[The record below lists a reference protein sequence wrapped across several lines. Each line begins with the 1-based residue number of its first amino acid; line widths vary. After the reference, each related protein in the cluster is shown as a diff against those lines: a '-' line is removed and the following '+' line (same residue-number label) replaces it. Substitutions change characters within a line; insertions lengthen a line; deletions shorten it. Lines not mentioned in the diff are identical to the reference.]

1 MAHQLTISELL
12 QFAPFKQA
20 RLICGEEGLP
30 NPGRGVNVI
39 EAPDVTD
46 WVQPG
51 DVLLTN
57 FYALDRLRPLDAF
70 IEKLAARK
78 LSALIVKTGLF
89 VQEVPQEIIEAARRH
104 RLPVIEI
111 PRNVLYRTIVLCI
124 SEHLLS
130 ERLGV
135 LERFKEINDH
145 FLSASLA
152 NQGAFRILK
161 SLETFIGNPVGLYDE
176 KLQCLAGTA
185 GSSISLAP
193 PEEDQES
200 APYYIQAIAAPEAE
214 GRSCNRYV
222 FSIRVGDEVR
232 LYLTVLE
239 LNGTLADVQSIAIE
253 SAINAL
259 ALDFLRQQAVIE
271 VEKQFRF
278 DLIGDLLGGSTLPT
292 SELHRRAGLIQWDL
306 RRKHAVVAIGLRSPR
321 TSSGSEVKQVKSLE
335 RLAELLASVID
346 NAHAQIRDGHL
357 VLFWP
362 AGEGRE
368 WRAQLDDR
376 FAELSALW
384 SRTEERITLRAGS
397 GEVAANVEGLPGSYR
412 QALDAL
418 NIGTRARFEKNLVFF
433 HELGIYRMLSRLAP
447 QHELREMIPPSLRRL
462 LAVRTRARA
471 DLVETLEAYLACNRN
486 ALETARRL
494 NVHPKTILYRL
505 DRIRAGADIDLDD
518 AEEMLMVQ
526 IGLKILKMEDATE
539 SARGYPR
546 PSASRRDR
554 P

>member
-1 MAHQLTISELL
+1 MAHLLKISELL

-20 RLICGEEGLP
+20 RLICGEEGLS
-30 NPGRGVNVI
+30 NPVRGVNVI

-57 FYALDRLRPLDAF
+57 FYSLDRLRPLDAF
-70 IEKLAARK
+70 IEKVAARK

-89 VQEVPQEIIEAARRH
+89 VQSVPDEIIEAARRH
-104 RLPVIEI
+104 HLPVIEI
-111 PRNVLYRTIVLCI
+111 PRSVLYRTIVLCI

-135 LERFKEINDH
+135 LERFKEISDH

-185 GSSISLAP
+185 GSSVSLAP
-193 PEEDQES
+193 PEGHQEG
-200 APYYIQAIAAPEAE
+200 APYYIQTIAAPEAD
-214 GRSCNRYV
+214 GRICSRYV
-222 FSIRVGDEVR
+222 FSVRVGDEVR

-239 LNGTLADVQSIAIE
+239 LNGELEDVQSIAIE

-278 DLIGDLLGGSTLPT
+278 DLIGDLLGGSALPS

-306 RRKHAVVAIGLRSPR
+306 KRKHAVVVLGLKPPPKPPGS
-321 TSSGSEVKQVKSLE
+321 TSGESKSLE
-335 RLAELLASVID
+335 RLAQLLAGVID
-346 NAHAQIRDGHL
+346 NAHAQIRGGHI

-368 WRAQLDDR
+368 WRMQFERR
-376 FAELSALW
+376 FSELGALW
-384 SRTEERITLRAGS
+384 SRSEERAILRAGI
-397 GEVAANVEGLPGSYR
+397 GEVAADVEALPRSYG

-418 NIGTRARFEKNLVFF
+418 NIGIRARFPKNLVFF
-433 HELGIYRMLSRLAP
+433 HELGIYRMLCRLSP
-447 QHELREMIPPSLRRL
+447 QHELRDMIPPALQRL
-462 LAVRTRARA
+462 VAGRTRARA
-471 DLVETLEAYLACNRN
+471 VLVETLEAYIACNGN
-486 ALETARRL
+486 ALETSRRL
-494 NVHPKTILYRL
+494 EVHPKTILYRL
-505 DRIRAGADIDLDD
+505 DKIRSEAGIDLDD

-526 IGLKILKMEDATE
+526 IGLKILKMEGAME
-539 SARGYPR
+539 A
-546 PSASRRDR
+546 A
-554 P
+554 

>member
-1 MAHQLTISELL
+1 MAHQLKIAELL

-20 RLICGEEGLP
+20 RLICGEEGLS
-30 NPGRGVNVI
+30 NPVRGVNVI

-70 IEKLAARK
+70 IEKVAARK

-89 VQEVPQEIIEAARRH
+89 VQEVPQEIVEAARRH
-104 RLPVIEI
+104 CLPVIEI
-111 PRNVLYRTIVLCI
+111 PRSVLYRTIVLCI
-124 SEHLLS
+124 SEHLLN

-135 LERFKEINDH
+135 LERFKEISDH

-161 SLETFIGNPVGLYDE
+161 SLETFIDNPVGLYDE

-185 GSSISLAP
+185 GSSVNLVP
-193 PEEDQES
+193 PEGHRED
-200 APYYIQAIAAPEAE
+200 APYYIQAIAAPKAE
-214 GRSCNRYV
+214 GGVCNRYV
-222 FSIRVGDEVR
+222 FSVRVGNEVR

-239 LNGTLADVQSIAIE
+239 LNGALADVQSIAIE

-278 DLIGDLLGGSTLPT
+278 DLIGDLLGGSALPS

-306 RRKHAVVAIGLRSPR
+306 RRKHAVVAIGLKAPP
-321 TSSGSEVKQVKSLE
+321 TSSGSGLNQARSLE
-335 RLAELLASVID
+335 RLAQLLASVID
-346 NAHAQIRDGHL
+346 NAHAQIRDGHV

-368 WRAQLDDR
+368 WRVQLERR
-376 FAELSALW
+376 FAELSARW
-384 SRTEERITLRAGS
+384 SRTEERTTLRAGS
-397 GEVAANVEGLPGSYR
+397 GEAAANVEGLPESYR

-418 NIGTRARFEKNLVFF
+418 NIGIRARFEKNLVFF
-433 HELGIYRMLSRLAP
+433 HELGIYRLLSRLGP
-447 QHELREMIPPSLRRL
+447 QHELRDMIPPSLRRL
-462 LAVRTRARA
+462 LAVRTQARA
-471 DLVETLEAYLACNRN
+471 DLVETLEAYIACNRN
-486 ALETARRL
+486 ALETSRRL
-494 NVHPKTILYRL
+494 NVHPKTVLYRL
-505 DRIRAGADIDLDD
+505 DKIRSGAGIDLDD

-526 IGLKILKMEDATE
+526 IGLKILKMEDA
-539 SARGYPR
+539 A
-546 PSASRRDR
+546 AAA
-554 P
+554 

>member
-1 MAHQLTISELL
+1 MAHQLKISELL

-20 RLICGEEGLP
+20 RLICGEEGLS
-30 NPGRGVNVI
+30 NPVRGVNVI

-57 FYALDRLRPLDAF
+57 FYSLDRLRPLDAF
-70 IEKLAARK
+70 IEKVAARK

-89 VQEVPQEIIEAARRH
+89 VQEVPEEIVEAARRH

-111 PRNVLYRTIVLCI
+111 PRSVLYRTIVLCI

-135 LERFKEINDH
+135 LERFKEISDH

-176 KLQCLAGTA
+176 KLQCLAGTT
-185 GSSISLAP
+185 GSSVSLVP
-193 PEEDQES
+193 PEGHHED
-200 APYYIQAIAAPEAE
+200 APYYVQTIVTPEADD
-214 GRSCNRYV
+214 RICNRYV
-222 FSIRVGDEVR
+222 FSVRVGDEVR

-239 LNGTLADVQSIAIE
+239 LHGALEDVQSIAIE

-278 DLIGDLLGGSTLPT
+278 DLIGDLLGGSALPS

-306 RRKHAVVAIGLRSPR
+306 RRKHAVAVLGLKAPPK
-321 TSSGSEVKQVKSLE
+321 SSDEGKNLE
-335 RLAELLASVID
+335 RLSQLLTGVID
-346 NAHAQIRDGHL
+346 NAHAQIRGGHI

-368 WRAQLDDR
+368 WRTQFQRR

-384 SRTEERITLRAGS
+384 SRTEERATLRAGI
-397 GEVAANVEGLPGSYR
+397 GEVAADVEGLPRSYS

-418 NIGTRARFEKNLVFF
+418 NIGIRARFEKNLVFF
-433 HELGIYRMLSRLAP
+433 HELGIYRMLCRLAP
-447 QHELREMIPPSLRRL
+447 QHELREMVPPALQRL
-462 LAVRTRARA
+462 VAVRTRARA
-471 DLVETLEAYLACNRN
+471 DLVETLEAYIACNGN
-486 ALETARRL
+486 ALETSRRL
-494 NVHPKTILYRL
+494 DVHPKTVLYRL
-505 DRIRAGADIDLDD
+505 DKIRSEAGIDLDD

-526 IGLKILKMEDATE
+526 IGLKILKMEDVA
-539 SARGYPR
+539 A
-546 PSASRRDR
+546 A
-554 P
+554 

>member
-1 MAHQLTISELL
+1 MAHQLKISELL

-20 RLICGEEGLP
+20 RLICGEDGLS
-30 NPGRGVNVI
+30 NPVRGVNVI

-57 FYALDRLRPLDAF
+57 FYSLDRLRPLDAF
-70 IEKLAARK
+70 IEKVAARK

-89 VQEVPQEIIEAARRH
+89 VQEVPEEIVDAARRH

-111 PRNVLYRTIVLCI
+111 PRSVLYRTIVLCI

-135 LERFKEINDH
+135 LERFKEISDH

-176 KLQCLAGTA
+176 QLQCLAGTT
-185 GSSISLAP
+185 GSSVSLVP
-193 PEEDQES
+193 PKGHQEG
-200 APYYIQAIAAPEAE
+200 APYYIQTIAAPEVE
-214 GRSCNRYV
+214 GRICNRYV

-239 LNGTLADVQSIAIE
+239 LNGELEDVQSIAIE

-278 DLIGDLLGGSTLPT
+278 DLIGDLLGGSALPS

-306 RRKHAVVAIGLRSPR
+306 RRKHAVVVFGLKAPQR
-321 TSSGSEVKQVKSLE
+321 SSGLGSGEGKGLESLSQ
-335 RLAELLASVID
+335 LLSDVFD
-346 NAHAQIRDGHL
+346 NAHAQTRGSHI
-357 VLFWP
+357 VLFLP

-368 WRAQLDDR
+368 WRTQLERR
-376 FAELSALW
+376 FAELNALW
-384 SRTEERITLRAGS
+384 SRAEGRAPLHAGI
-397 GEVAANVEGLPGSYR
+397 GEVAADIEGLPRSYR

-418 NIGTRARFEKNLVFF
+418 NIGIRAKFQKSLVFF
-433 HELGIYRMLSRLAP
+433 HELGIYRMLSRLAS
-447 QHELREMIPPSLRRL
+447 QHELREMVPPSLQRL
-462 LAVRTRARA
+462 VTIRTRARA
-471 DLVETLEAYLACNRN
+471 DLVETLEAYIACNGN
-486 ALETARRL
+486 ALETSRRL
-494 NVHPKTILYRL
+494 EVHPKTVLYRL
-505 DRIRAGADIDLDD
+505 DKIRSEAGIDLDD

-526 IGLKILKMEDATE
+526 IGLKILKMEA
-539 SARGYPR
+539 
-546 PSASRRDR
+546 ASEAA
-554 P
+554 

>member
-1 MAHQLTISELL
+1 MAHQLKISELL

-20 RLICGEEGLP
+20 RLICGEEGLA
-30 NPGRGVNVI
+30 NPVRGVNVI

-57 FYALDRLRPLDAF
+57 FYSLDRLRPLDAF
-70 IEKLAARK
+70 IEKVAARK

-89 VQEVPQEIIEAARRH
+89 VQEVPEEIVEAARRH

-111 PRNVLYRTIVLCI
+111 PRSVLYRTIVLCI

-135 LERFKEINDH
+135 LERFKEISDH

-176 KLQCLAGTA
+176 KLQCLAGTT
-185 GSSISLAP
+185 GSSVSLAP
-193 PEEDQES
+193 PEGHHAG
-200 APYYIQAIAAPEAE
+200 APYYVQTIVAPEADD
-214 GRSCNRYV
+214 RICNRYV
-222 FSIRVGDEVR
+222 FSVRVGDEVR

-239 LNGTLADVQSIAIE
+239 LNGELEDVQSIAIE

-278 DLIGDLLGGSTLPT
+278 DLIGDLLGGSALPS

-306 RRKHAVVAIGLRSPR
+306 KRRHAVAVLGLKAPQK
-321 TSSGSEVKQVKSLE
+321 SSGSGSDEGKSLE
-335 RLAELLASVID
+335 RLAQLLGGVID
-346 NAHAQIRDGHL
+346 NAHAQIRGGHI

-368 WRAQLDDR
+368 WRTQLERR
-376 FAELSALW
+376 FTELSALW
-384 SRTEERITLRAGS
+384 ARTDERATLRAGI
-397 GEVAANVEGLPGSYR
+397 GEVAADVEGLPRSYR

-418 NIGTRARFEKNLVFF
+418 NIGIRARFEKNLVFF
-433 HELGIYRMLSRLAP
+433 HELGIYRMLCRLAP
-447 QHELREMIPPSLRRL
+447 QHELRDMIPPSLQRL
-462 LAVRTRARA
+462 VSVKTRARA
-471 DLVETLEAYLACNRN
+471 DLVETLEAYIACSGN
-486 ALETARRL
+486 ALETSRRL
-494 NVHPKTILYRL
+494 DVHPKTVLYRL
-505 DRIRAGADIDLDD
+505 DKIRSDAGIDLDD

-526 IGLKILKMEDATE
+526 IGLKILKMEDAAE
-539 SARGYPR
+539 A
-546 PSASRRDR
+546 A
-554 P
+554 

>member
-1 MAHQLTISELL
+1 MAHQLKISELL

-20 RLICGEEGLP
+20 RLICGEEGLS
-30 NPGRGVNVI
+30 NPVRGVNVI

-57 FYALDRLRPLDAF
+57 FYSLDRLRPLDAF
-70 IEKLAARK
+70 IAKVAARK

-89 VQEVPQEIIEAARRH
+89 VQEVPEEIVEAARRH

-135 LERFKEINDH
+135 LERFKEISDH

-152 NQGAFRILK
+152 NQGVFRILK

-176 KLQCLAGTA
+176 KLQCLAGTT
-185 GSSISLAP
+185 GSSVSLAS
-193 PEEDQES
+193 PEDHQEG
-200 APYYIQAIAAPEAE
+200 ALFYTQTVAVPEADN
-214 GRSCNRYV
+214 RICNRYV
-222 FSIRVGDEVR
+222 FSVRVGDEVR

-239 LNGTLADVQSIAIE
+239 LNGELEDVQSIAIE

-278 DLIGDLLGGSTLPT
+278 DLIGDLLGGSALPS

-306 RRKHAVVAIGLRSPR
+306 RRRHAVAVLGLKAPSK
-321 TSSGSEVKQVKSLE
+321 SSGAASDEVQSLE
-335 RLAELLASVID
+335 RLAQLLTGVID
-346 NAHAQIRDGHL
+346 NAHAQIRSGHI

-368 WRAQLDDR
+368 WRAQFERR

-384 SRTEERITLRAGS
+384 SRSEERATLRAGI
-397 GEVAANVEGLPGSYR
+397 GEVAADVEGLPRSYR

-418 NIGTRARFEKNLVFF
+418 NIGIRARFEKNLVFF
-433 HELGIYRMLSRLAP
+433 HELGIYRMLCRLAP
-447 QHELREMIPPSLRRL
+447 QHELREMIPPSLQRL
-462 LAVRTRARA
+462 ASVKTRARA
-471 DLVETLEAYLACNRN
+471 DLVETLEAYIACSGN
-486 ALETARRL
+486 ALETSRRL
-494 NVHPKTILYRL
+494 DVHPKTVLYRL
-505 DRIRAGADIDLDD
+505 DKIRSEAGIDLDD
-518 AEEMLMVQ
+518 AEAMLMVQ
-526 IGLKILKMEDATE
+526 IGLKILKMEDAAEAT
-539 SARGYPR
+539 
-546 PSASRRDR
+546 
-554 P
+554 

>member
-1 MAHQLTISELL
+1 MAHQLKISELL

-20 RLICGEEGLP
+20 RLICGEEGLS
-30 NPGRGVNVI
+30 NPVRGVNVI

-57 FYALDRLRPLDAF
+57 FYSLDRLRPLDAF
-70 IEKLAARK
+70 IAKVAARK

-89 VQEVPQEIIEAARRH
+89 VQEVPEEIVEAARRH

-135 LERFKEINDH
+135 LERFKEISDH

-176 KLQCLAGTA
+176 KLQCLAGTT
-185 GSSISLAP
+185 GSSVSLVP
-193 PEEDQES
+193 PEGHHEG
-200 APYYIQAIAAPEAE
+200 APYYIQTIVAPEADD
-214 GRSCNRYV
+214 RICNRYV
-222 FSIRVGDEVR
+222 FSVRVGEEVR

-239 LNGTLADVQSIAIE
+239 LNGELEDVQSIAIE

-278 DLIGDLLGGSTLPT
+278 DLIGDLLGGSALPS

-306 RRKHAVVAIGLRSPR
+306 KRRHAVVVLGLKSLPK
-321 TSSGSEVKQVKSLE
+321 SSGAAPDEGKSLE
-335 RLAELLASVID
+335 RLSQLLTGVID
-346 NAHAQIRDGHL
+346 NAHAQIRGGRI

-368 WRAQLDDR
+368 WRTQFERR
-376 FAELSALW
+376 FAELNALW
-384 SRTEERITLRAGS
+384 SRTDERAILRAGI
-397 GEVAANVEGLPGSYR
+397 GEVASDVEGLPRSYR

-418 NIGTRARFEKNLVFF
+418 NIGIRARFEKNLVFF
-433 HELGIYRMLSRLAP
+433 HELGIYRMLCRLAP
-447 QHELREMIPPSLRRL
+447 QHELREMIPPSLQRL
-462 LAVRTRARA
+462 VSVRTRART
-471 DLVETLEAYLACNRN
+471 DLIETLEAYIACSGN
-486 ALETARRL
+486 ALETSRRL
-494 NVHPKTILYRL
+494 DVHPKTVLYRL
-505 DRIRAGADIDLDD
+505 DKIRSEAGIDLDD

-526 IGLKILKMEDATE
+526 IGLKILKMEDAAE
-539 SARGYPR
+539 A
-546 PSASRRDR
+546 A
-554 P
+554 

>member
-1 MAHQLTISELL
+1 MAHQLKISELL
-12 QFAPFKQA
+12 QFAPFRQA
-20 RLICGEEGLP
+20 RLICGEESLS
-30 NPGRGVNVI
+30 NPVRGVNVL

-57 FYALDRLRPLDAF
+57 FYSLDRLRPLDAF
-70 IEKLAARK
+70 IEKVAARK

-89 VQEVPQEIIEAARRH
+89 VQEVPEEIVEAARKH

-135 LERFKEINDH
+135 LERFKEISDH

-176 KLQCLAGTA
+176 QLQCLAGTT
-185 GSSISLAP
+185 GSSVTLAP
-193 PEEDQES
+193 PQGHQEG
-200 APYYIQAIAAPEAE
+200 APYYIQTIIAPEADD
-214 GRSCNRYV
+214 RICNRYV
-222 FSIRVGDEVR
+222 FSVRVGDEVR

-239 LNGTLADVQSIAIE
+239 LNGELEDVQSIAIE

-278 DLIGDLLGGSTLPT
+278 DLIGDLLGGSALPS
-292 SELHRRAGLIQWDL
+292 SELHRRAGLIRWDL
-306 RRKHAVVAIGLRSPR
+306 RRKHAVVVLGLKARQKSP
-321 TSSGSEVKQVKSLE
+321 GASEGKSLE
-335 RLAELLASVID
+335 RLSQLLADVFD
-346 NAHAQIRDGHL
+346 NAHAQVRGGHI

-362 AGEGRE
+362 TGDGPE
-368 WRAQLDDR
+368 WRVQLERR
-376 FAELSALW
+376 FAELNKLW
-384 SRTEERITLRAGS
+384 ARSEERAALRAGV
-397 GEVAANVEGLPGSYR
+397 GEVAADLEALPRSYR
-412 QALDAL
+412 QAQDAL
-418 NIGTRARFEKNLVFF
+418 NIGIRARFEKCLVFF
-433 HELGIYRMLSRLAP
+433 HELGIYRMLCRLAP
-447 QHELREMIPPSLRRL
+447 QHELRDMVPPSLQKL
-462 LAVRTRARA
+462 VSVRTRART
-471 DLVETLEAYLACNRN
+471 DLVETLEAYIACSGN
-486 ALETARRL
+486 ALETSRRL
-494 NVHPKTILYRL
+494 DVHPKTVLYRL
-505 DRIRAGADIDLDD
+505 DKIRSEAGIDLGD

-526 IGLKILKMEDATE
+526 IGLKILKMEGATE
-539 SARGYPR
+539 A
-546 PSASRRDR
+546 A
-554 P
+554 

>member
-1 MAHQLTISELL
+1 MAHQLKISELL

-20 RLICGEEGLP
+20 RLICGEEGLS
-30 NPGRGVNVI
+30 NPVRGVNVI

-57 FYALDRLRPLDAF
+57 FYSLDRLRPLDAF
-70 IEKLAARK
+70 IEKVAARK

-89 VQEVPQEIIEAARRH
+89 VQEVPEEIVEAARKH

-111 PRNVLYRTIVLCI
+111 PRSVLYRTIVLCI

-135 LERFKEINDH
+135 LERFKEISDH

-176 KLQCLAGTA
+176 QLQCLAGTI
-185 GSSISLAP
+185 GSSVSLAP
-193 PEEDQES
+193 PEGHQEG
-200 APYYIQAIAAPEAE
+200 APYYVETIAAPEADD
-214 GRSCNRYV
+214 RICNRYV
-222 FSIRVGDEVR
+222 FSVRVGDAVR

-239 LNGTLADVQSIAIE
+239 LNGELEDVQSIAIE

-278 DLIGDLLGGSTLPT
+278 DLIGDLLGGSALP
-292 SELHRRAGLIQWDL
+292 SGELHRRAGLIQWDL
-306 RRKHAVVAIGLRSPR
+306 RRKHAVVVLGLKAQQKSPG
-321 TSSGSEVKQVKSLE
+321 SSDSKSLQ
-335 RLAELLASVID
+335 RLSQLLADMFD
-346 NAHAQIRDGHL
+346 NAHAQIRGDHV

-362 AGEGRE
+362 TGEGRE
-368 WRAQLDDR
+368 WRTQLERR
-376 FAELSALW
+376 FAELNGLW
-384 SRTEERITLRAGS
+384 ARSEERATLRAGV
-397 GEVAANVEGLPGSYR
+397 GEVAADVEGLPRSYR

-418 NIGTRARFEKNLVFF
+418 NIGIRARFEKSLVFF
-433 HELGIYRMLSRLAP
+433 HELGIYRMLCRLAP
-447 QHELREMIPPSLRRL
+447 QHELRDMVPPSLQKL
-462 LAVRTRARA
+462 VSVRTRART
-471 DLVETLEAYLACNRN
+471 DLVETLEAYIACSGN
-486 ALETARRL
+486 ALETSRRL
-494 NVHPKTILYRL
+494 DVHPKTVLYRL
-505 DRIRAGADIDLDD
+505 DKIRSEAGIDLGD

-526 IGLKILKMEDATE
+526 IGLKILKMEGAPE
-539 SARGYPR
+539 A
-546 PSASRRDR
+546 A
-554 P
+554 

>member
-1 MAHQLTISELL
+1 MAHQLKISELL
-12 QFAPFKQA
+12 QFAPFRQA
-20 RLICGEEGLP
+20 RLICGEEGLS
-30 NPGRGVNVI
+30 NPVRGVNII

-57 FYALDRLRPLDAF
+57 FYSLDRLRPLDAF
-70 IEKLAARK
+70 IEKVAARK

-89 VQEVPQEIIEAARRH
+89 VQEVPEEIVEAARRH
-104 RLPVIEI
+104 HLPVIEI
-111 PRNVLYRTIVLCI
+111 PRSVLYRTIVLCI

-135 LERFKEINDH
+135 LERFKEISDH

-176 KLQCLAGTA
+176 KLQCLAGTT
-185 GSSISLAP
+185 GSSVSLAP
-193 PEEDQES
+193 PEGHQERT
-200 APYYIQAIAAPEAE
+200 PYYIQTIAVPEAD
-214 GRSCNRYV
+214 GQICSRYV
-222 FSIRVGDEVR
+222 FSVRVGDEVR

-239 LNGTLADVQSIAIE
+239 LNGELEDVQSIAIE

-278 DLIGDLLGGSTLPT
+278 DLIGDLLGGSALPF

-306 RRKHAVVAIGLRSPR
+306 KRKHAVAVLGLKAP
-321 TSSGSEVKQVKSLE
+321 GAAFDDAKSLE
-335 RLAELLASVID
+335 HLAQLLAGVID
-346 NAHAQIRDGHL
+346 NAHAQIRGGHI

-362 AGEGRE
+362 TGGGRE
-368 WRAQLDDR
+368 WRAQLERR

-384 SRTEERITLRAGS
+384 SRTEERATLRAGI
-397 GEVAANVEGLPGSYR
+397 GEIAADVEALPRSYR

-418 NIGTRARFEKNLVFF
+418 NIGIRARFEKNLVFF
-433 HELGIYRMLSRLAP
+433 HELGIYRMLCRLAP
-447 QHELREMIPPSLRRL
+447 QHELREMVPPALQRL
-462 LAVRTRARA
+462 VSVKTRARA
-471 DLVETLEAYLACNRN
+471 DLVETLEAYIACSGN
-486 ALETARRL
+486 ALETSRRL
-494 NVHPKTILYRL
+494 DVHPKTVLYRL
-505 DRIRAGADIDLDD
+505 NKIRAEAGIDLDD

-526 IGLKILKMEDATE
+526 IGLKILKMEDVAE
-539 SARGYPR
+539 A
-546 PSASRRDR
+546 A
-554 P
+554 

>member
-1 MAHQLTISELL
+1 MAHQLKISELL

-20 RLICGEEGLP
+20 RLICGEEGLS
-30 NPGRGVNVI
+30 NPVRGVNVI

-57 FYALDRLRPLDAF
+57 FYSLDRLRPLDAF
-70 IEKLAARK
+70 IEKVAARK

-89 VQEVPQEIIEAARRH
+89 VQEVPEEIVEAARRH

-111 PRNVLYRTIVLCI
+111 PRSVLYRTIVLCI

-135 LERFKEINDH
+135 LERFKEISDH

-176 KLQCLAGTA
+176 QLQCLAGTA
-185 GSSISLAP
+185 GSSVSLAP
-193 PEEDQES
+193 PEGHQEG
-200 APYYIQAIAAPEAE
+200 APYYIQTIAAPEAD
-214 GRSCNRYV
+214 GRTCSRYV
-222 FSIRVGDEVR
+222 FSVRVGDEVR

-239 LNGTLADVQSIAIE
+239 LNGELEDVQSIAIE

-278 DLIGDLLGGSTLPT
+278 DLIGDLLGGSALPS

-306 RRKHAVVAIGLRSPR
+306 KRKHAVTVIGLKAPQKPP
-321 TSSGSEVKQVKSLE
+321 GAAASESRSLE
-335 RLAELLASVID
+335 RLAQLLGNVVD
-346 NAHAQIRDGHL
+346 NAHAQVRGGHI

-362 AGEGRE
+362 TGEGRE
-368 WRAQLDDR
+368 WRMQLERR

-384 SRTEERITLRAGS
+384 SRTEERAILHAGI
-397 GEVAANVEGLPGSYR
+397 GEVAADVESLPRSYR

-418 NIGTRARFEKNLVFF
+418 NIGIRARFEKNLVFF
-433 HELGIYRMLSRLAP
+433 HELGIYRMLCRLAP
-447 QHELREMIPPSLRRL
+447 QHELRDMVPPSLQRL
-462 LAVRTRARA
+462 MAVKTRARA
-471 DLVETLEAYLACNRN
+471 DLIETLEAYIACSRN
-486 ALETARRL
+486 ALETSRRL
-494 NVHPKTILYRL
+494 DVHPKTVLYRL
-505 DRIRAGADIDLDD
+505 DKIRAEAGIDLDD

-526 IGLKILKMEDATE
+526 IGLKITKMLGVPEQH
-539 SARGYPR
+539 
-546 PSASRRDR
+546 
-554 P
+554 